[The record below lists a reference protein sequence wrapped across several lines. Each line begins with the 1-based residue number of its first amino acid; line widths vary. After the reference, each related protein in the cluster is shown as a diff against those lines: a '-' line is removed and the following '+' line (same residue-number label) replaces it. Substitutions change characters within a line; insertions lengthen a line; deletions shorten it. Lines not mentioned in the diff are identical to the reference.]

1 MRRRKMGLELDSTR
15 EAYWIVR
22 PREATGPCGSASWRE
37 TLPMNRDETAETI
50 RRPRAFILS
59 SAPQSLP
66 TTPGMIQSSFP
77 PAARGLKH
85 GGHYKCGEETL
96 IANTLLTTPER
107 AGAGIVCGQQSR
119 RCRPA
124 GRRLAFPI
132 HGAGA
137 SFHFEAERL

>member
-1 MRRRKMGLELDSTR
+1 
-15 EAYWIVR
+15 
-22 PREATGPCGSASWRE
+22 
-37 TLPMNRDETAETI
+37 MNRDETAETI

-96 IANTLLTTPER
+96 IANTLLTTPEGLEQESF
-107 AGAGIVCGQQSR
+107 ADSKVVA
-119 RCRPA
+119 A
-124 GRRLAFPI
+124 GRQSPRLPDSRNGRI
-132 HGAGA
+132 T
-137 SFHFEAERL
+137 SL

>member
-1 MRRRKMGLELDSTR
+1 
-15 EAYWIVR
+15 
-22 PREATGPCGSASWRE
+22 
-37 TLPMNRDETAETI
+37 MNRDETAETI